1 MKIPEWAM
9 KYREKGTEVKDIGG
23 NYYLYEASSKW
34 DPEKKRSKKISGKY
48 LGAITTEGVVKSKH
62 ERVLEGLKNIS
73 VKEYGATFF
82 LMENNKEII
91 DVVKKVYPHE

>member
-34 DPEKKRSKKISGKY
+34 DPKKRDLKRLVANISGQSPRR
-48 LGAITTEGVVKSKH
+48 EW
-62 ERVLEGLKNIS
+62 
-73 VKEYGATFF
+73 
-82 LMENNKEII
+82 
-91 DVVKKVYPHE
+91 